1 MSFSRRN
8 FLMAAGAAVAA
19 RGVLPASAQ
28 QPPQQQ
34 PPRPNMD
41 AWTGP
46 DQPYPYQTARSTV
59 ALVKGES
66 SRRKNITD
74 ALVAIDDQI
83 LPVLKTKKYVVLKP
97 NCVSTVALGTK
108 IGRAHV

>member
-19 RGVLPASAQ
+19 RGIRPAAA
-28 QPPQQQ
+28 QQQ

-41 AWTGP
+41 VWTGP

-59 ALVKGES
+59 ALVKG
-66 SRRKNITD
+66 RAAGGRT
-74 ALVAIDDQI
+74 
-83 LPVLKTKKYVVLKP
+83 LPTRWWP
-97 NCVSTVALGTK
+97 STT
-108 IGRAHV
+108 RSCPS